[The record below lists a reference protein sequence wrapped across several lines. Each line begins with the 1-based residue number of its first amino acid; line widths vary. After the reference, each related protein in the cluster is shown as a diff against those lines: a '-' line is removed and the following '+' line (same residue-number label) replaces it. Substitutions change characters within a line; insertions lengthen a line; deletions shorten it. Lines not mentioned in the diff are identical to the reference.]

1 MSTKSV
7 LSAKSSAELLSYII
21 NVTPELRGE
30 IDLPVQGESIKP
42 IGQIIINNERYK
54 NAFINTVNL
63 IGLTVIK
70 RNGWDNPWNFTK
82 RGTLRFGQQIREL
95 INDLCNVYDYNS
107 NFSDKDR
114 FLETVVPNVFNY
126 IHELNF
132 QKFYQTTTSDSQL
145 AMAFETE
152 DSLFEYI
159 DNAIS
164 MLYESLKYDTYIV
177 DKYMLCRRILDG
189 TVTPVQISN
198 YSSLTPRQRVSALKS
213 VSNKMTFRSPN
224 YNPAGVRRATR
235 FDDQIMIINTEFEAD
250 FSTDVLAT
258 SFFRDEAD
266 MKSRMVLCDGFA
278 NHDTDRLTE
287 VLGSA
292 YVTFTD
298 TELNQLKSV
307 PAVLISREWF
317 MDYDYALDNASGE
330 KTTEFYNPTT
340 LENNHFL
347 HAWRVFSTSPFE
359 QAAVFTSL
367 APEVSAVSVTPSTAS
382 ITKGQSLKLSASVT
396 NSGFANKGVYWAIDS
411 AAETKKATINQEGKL
426 QIPAN
431 YDSTGNGTAGVYTI
445 TISSALAA
453 GDKLSVNGIEYTVAA
468 ADDTVGEQVTALQT
482 ALNVTTITTN
492 YAISGSS
499 PNTVLTEASGKYG
512 QVGKPTVV
520 LTKTSG
526 STGVVTVTETTKGVL
541 AGNKIMVTATSVFD
555 NDETG
560 TAIITVV

>member
-95 INDLCNVYDYNS
+95 INDLCNVYDYNK
-107 NFSDKDR
+107 NFNDKDR
-114 FLETVVPNVFNY
+114 FLSTVVPNVFNY

-164 MLYESLKYDTYIV
+164 MLFESLKYDTYIV

-224 YNPAGVRRATR
+224 YNPAGVRKATR
-235 FDDQIMIINTEFEAD
+235 FEDQIMIINTEFEAD
-250 FSTDVLAT
+250 FSTEVLAT

-278 NHDTDRLTE
+278 NHDTDRLAE
-287 VLGSA
+287 VLEEG
-292 YVTFTD
+292 YVSFSD
-298 TELNQLKSV
+298 AELNQLKSV

-367 APEVSAVSVTPSTAS
+367 SPEVSAVTVAPSTAS

-396 NSGFANKGVYWAIDS
+396 NSGFANKGVYWSIDS
-411 AAETKKATINQEGKL
+411 AAETKHASINQEGKL
-426 QIPAN
+426 QIPAD
-431 YDSTGNGTAGVYTI
+431 YDSTGSGTAGVYTI
-445 TISSALAA
+445 AITSALAE
-453 GDKLSVNGIEYTVAA
+453 GDKISVNGIEYTVAA
-468 ADDTVGEQVTALQT
+468 ADDTVAEQVAALQT

-499 PNTVLTEASGKYG
+499 PNTILTEASGKYG
-512 QVGKPTVV
+512 QVGMPTVV

-526 STGVVTVTETTKGVL
+526 STGAITVTETTEGAL
-541 AGNKIMVTATSVFD
+541 AGNKIIVTATSVFD
-555 NDETG
+555 NDESG
-560 TAIITVV
+560 TALITVV